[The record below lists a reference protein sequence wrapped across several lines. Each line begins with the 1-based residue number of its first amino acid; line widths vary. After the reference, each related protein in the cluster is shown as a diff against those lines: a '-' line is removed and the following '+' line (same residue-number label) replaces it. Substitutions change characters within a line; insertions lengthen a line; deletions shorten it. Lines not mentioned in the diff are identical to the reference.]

1 MKAKF
6 EKRKAAD
13 GGEAEVHNFGLPVD
27 DGPVETTPPP
37 RAKVEPKST
46 AEAMCKAAGVP
57 TAMADKML
65 VMSIS

>member
-6 EKRKAAD
+6 EKRQAAD

-46 AEAMCKAAGVP
+46 AEANLQSGWRSHR
-57 TAMADKML
+57 DGG
-65 VMSIS
+65 